1 MSLQKRFK
9 SRYPKANFADFKTED
24 FFGKPNIFFHNKAGD
39 EETAVFDDDGKDF
52 RSSIYFSKEMKRQL
66 GLAPGFPLELTHNP
80 NPKLEIPAVP
90 FNSET
95 RESGALKDA
104 LVQQEIYV
112 TPSDKF
118 KIKFRDIFTDTVITH
133 RSSHESRR
141 WLAGPNF
148 EYFPQQLNFAFF
160 CATTGCG
167 LSRRILFEDKM
178 RDGKNDLTDSELI
191 LPPQVRSFFWFHVY
205 FTVRRILFEL
215 GGVQNSLPL
224 PGDSAFSQ
232 TENKYDIPS
241 FERICAEFGISPN
254 ADFRFTRGSNH
265 DLGSVFEYFTNS
277 GYIKTPF
284 KYPSK
289 ETKFEDEGGRAS
301 DGNLVPYIENTE
313 ARNQYEYFLCPVS
326 HGLTSAGLSRINQ
339 SIESFCY
346 AILGSQVDA
355 RSSISG
361 SQGSAIETQRQFL
374 SMVED
379 AIRNPD
385 ISKSVQRFQL
395 AIESAKVRLDLA
407 ISPGLWLLPSKM
419 VVNTESVVGYNNKLK
434 KATSFMRIGVNS
446 DLNIPV
452 RRSAPKHNFGSG
464 AVKLPHSGVETQE
477 TKETRVP
484 KSDSEAGVKL
494 RTKEKQV
501 PKSDSD
507 NKREASEAA
516 GEASDSKAGAKLRT
530 HCFNFAR
537 DQFECFDYCRRWVSL
552 VSFQMNLSLL
562 FGAFDLLLSRS
573 DYARTN
579 TGWLN
584 FQKIIHPVFIFN
596 ESTIPSEG
604 LWPEP
609 SSELYEFAT
618 LRLFASFVYDFVA
631 IKSPLNLTSLNKFE
645 IPRGRHANR

>member
-9 SRYPKANFADFKTED
+9 SRYPKANFSDFKTKD
-24 FFGKPNIFFHNKAGD
+24 FFGKPNIFFHSEAGD

-66 GLAPGFPLELTHNP
+66 GLAPGFPLELCHNP
-80 NPKLEIPAVP
+80 NPELEIPAVP
-90 FNSET
+90 FHTDNSEA
-95 RESGALKDA
+95 GALKDA

-118 KIKFRDIFTDTVITH
+118 KIKFRDIFSDTVICH
-133 RSSHESRR
+133 RSSAESRR

-148 EYFPQQLNFAFF
+148 EYYPQQLNFAFF

-167 LSRRILFEDKM
+167 VSQRILFEDKM
-178 RDGKNDLTDSELI
+178 RDGKNDLTDSELN

-224 PGDSAFSQ
+224 PGDSAFNQ

-254 ADFRFTRGSNH
+254 ADFQFTKGDNH
-265 DLGSVFEYFTNS
+265 GLGSVFEYFTNS
-277 GYIKTPF
+277 GYFKTPF

-289 ETKFEDEGGRAS
+289 TAKFEDEGGRAS

-339 SIESFCY
+339 SIESFCF
-346 AILGSQVDA
+346 AILGSQVNV
-355 RSSISG
+355 RSSIAG
-361 SQGSAIETQRQFL
+361 SQGSSIETQREFL
-374 SMVED
+374 SLVED

-407 ISPGLWLLPSKM
+407 ISPGTWLLPSKM

-434 KATSFMRIGVNS
+434 KATSFMKIGVNS

-452 RRSAPKHNFGSG
+452 KRSAPKHNFGSG
-464 AVKLPHSGVETQE
+464 AVKLPHSGVETQNNYQETKKTRVVKSE
-477 TKETRVP
+477 TKET
-484 KSDSEAGVKL
+484 
-494 RTKEKQV
+494 QV
-501 PKSDSD
+501 PKSETKTVYTSHET
-507 NKREASEAA
+507 NLNVLIIVA
-516 GEASDSKAGAKLRT
+516 GGLAW
-530 HCFNFAR
+530 F
-537 DQFECFDYCRRWVSL
+537 
-552 VSFQMNLSLL
+552 L
-562 FGAFDLLLSRS
+562 FR
-573 DYARTN
+573 
-579 TGWLN
+579 
-584 FQKIIHPVFIFN
+584 
-596 ESTIPSEG
+596 
-604 LWPEP
+604 
-609 SSELYEFAT
+609 
-618 LRLFASFVYDFVA
+618 
-631 IKSPLNLTSLNKFE
+631 
-645 IPRGRHANR
+645 

>member
-9 SRYPKANFADFKTED
+9 ARYPKANFADFKTGD
-24 FFGKPNIFFHNKAGD
+24 FFGKPNIFFHNKAG
-39 EETAVFDDDGKDF
+39 EGTTVFDDDGKDF

-95 RESGALKDA
+95 REASETLNTIKDA

-112 TPSDKF
+112 TPSEKF

-148 EYFPQQLNFAFF
+148 EYWPQTLNFAFF
-160 CATTGCG
+160 AATTGCG
-167 LSRRILFEDKM
+167 VSRRILFEDKM
-178 RDGKNDLTDSELI
+178 RDGKNDLTDSELK

-215 GGVQNSLPL
+215 GGPQNSLPL

-254 ADFRFTRGSNH
+254 ADFRFTRGDNH
-265 DLGSVFEYFTNS
+265 GLGSVFEYFTNS
-277 GYIKTPF
+277 GYTKTPF

-289 ETKFEDEGGRAS
+289 KTKFEDEGGRAS

-326 HGLTSAGLSRINQ
+326 HGLTSACLSRINQ

-346 AILGSQVDA
+346 AILGSQVDV

-434 KATSFMRIGVNS
+434 KATFFMKIGVNS

-452 RRSAPKHNFGSG
+452 RRSTQKHNFGRG
-464 AVKLPHSGVETQE
+464 AVKLPHSGVERKHIEVGTRENKAKQQAE
-477 TKETRVP
+477 TKETQVV
-484 KSDSEAGVKL
+484 KSEKSETRDSEAGATADAEPGKLEKAKL
-494 RTKEKQV
+494 RTKTVSTSHENNLNV
-501 PKSDSD
+501 LIII
-507 NKREASEAA
+507 A
-516 GEASDSKAGAKLRT
+516 GGLAW
-530 HCFNFAR
+530 F
-537 DQFECFDYCRRWVSL
+537 
-552 VSFQMNLSLL
+552 L
-562 FGAFDLLLSRS
+562 FR
-573 DYARTN
+573 
-579 TGWLN
+579 
-584 FQKIIHPVFIFN
+584 
-596 ESTIPSEG
+596 
-604 LWPEP
+604 
-609 SSELYEFAT
+609 
-618 LRLFASFVYDFVA
+618 
-631 IKSPLNLTSLNKFE
+631 
-645 IPRGRHANR
+645 

>member
-90 FNSET
+90 FNSEAGEAGENSGT
-95 RESGALKDA
+95 GALKDA

-118 KIKFRDIFTDTVITH
+118 KIKFRDIFSDTVICH

-148 EYFPQQLNFAFF
+148 EYYLQQLNFAFF

-167 LSRRILFEDKM
+167 VSRRILFEDKM

-254 ADFRFTRGSNH
+254 ADFRFTRGDNH
-265 DLGSVFEYFTNS
+265 GLGSVFEYFTNS
-277 GYIKTPF
+277 GYIKTPY

-301 DGNLVPYIENTE
+301 DGNLFPYIENTE

-326 HGLTSAGLSRINQ
+326 NGLTSAGLSRINQ

-346 AILGSQVDA
+346 AILGLQVDV
-355 RSSISG
+355 RSSIAG
-361 SQGSAIETQRQFL
+361 SQGSSIETQREFL
-374 SMVED
+374 SLVED

-385 ISKSVQRFQL
+385 LGKSVQRFQL

-407 ISPGLWLLPSKM
+407 ISPGTWLLPSKM
-419 VVNTESVVGYNNKLK
+419 IVNTESVVGYNNKLK
-434 KATSFMRIGVNS
+434 KATSFMKIGINS

-452 RRSAPKHNFGSG
+452 KRSAPKHNFGSG
-464 AVKLPHSGVETQE
+464 AVKLPHSGVETQNNKQE
-477 TKETRVP
+477 TKETQAP
-484 KSDSEAGVKL
+484 KSEKSETSEAVASKAAGV
-494 RTKEKQV
+494 
-501 PKSDSD
+501 
-507 NKREASEAA
+507 ASEAKTVSTSH
-516 GEASDSKAGAKLRT
+516 ENNLNVLIIIAGALAW
-530 HCFNFAR
+530 F
-537 DQFECFDYCRRWVSL
+537 
-552 VSFQMNLSLL
+552 L
-562 FGAFDLLLSRS
+562 FR
-573 DYARTN
+573 
-579 TGWLN
+579 
-584 FQKIIHPVFIFN
+584 
-596 ESTIPSEG
+596 
-604 LWPEP
+604 
-609 SSELYEFAT
+609 
-618 LRLFASFVYDFVA
+618 
-631 IKSPLNLTSLNKFE
+631 
-645 IPRGRHANR
+645 

>member
-9 SRYPKANFADFKTED
+9 ARYPKANFADFKTED

-39 EETAVFDDDGKDF
+39 GTAVFDDDGKDF
-52 RSSIYFSKEMKRQL
+52 RPIIFFSKEMKRQL

-90 FNSET
+90 FHDET
-95 RESGALKDA
+95 RESGALKDN
-104 LVQQEIYV
+104 LVEQEIYV

-141 WLAGPNF
+141 WLSGPNF
-148 EYFPQQLNFAFF
+148 EYWPQTLNFAFF

-167 LSRRILFEDKM
+167 VSRRILIEDKM
-178 RDGKNDLTDSELI
+178 RDGKNDLTDSELKI
-191 LPPQVRSFFWFHVY
+191 PPQVRSFFWFHVY

-224 PGDSAFSQ
+224 PGDTAFSQ
-232 TENKYDIPS
+232 TENKYNIPS
-241 FERICAEFGISPN
+241 FERICAEFGITPN
-254 ADFRFTRGSNH
+254 ADFRFKRGDNH
-265 DLGSVFEYFTNS
+265 GLGSVFEYFSYS
-277 GYIKTPF
+277 GYTKTPF

-289 ETKFEDEGGRAS
+289 ETKFADEGGRAS

-346 AILGSQVDA
+346 AILGSQVDV

-395 AIESAKVRLDLA
+395 AIQSAKVRLDLA

-452 RRSAPKHNFGSG
+452 RRSAPKHNLGSRT
-464 AVKLPHSGVETQE
+464 VKLPHSGVETQNSVAGATADAE
-477 TKETRVP
+477 TQSSSQPGKPEKAKIRTKETQVV
-484 KSDSEAGVKL
+484 KSEKSEKIEKNEKSEAKAVSTSHENNL
-494 RTKEKQV
+494 NV
-501 PKSDSD
+501 LIIV
-507 NKREASEAA
+507 
-516 GEASDSKAGAKLRT
+516 AGALAW
-530 HCFNFAR
+530 F
-537 DQFECFDYCRRWVSL
+537 
-552 VSFQMNLSLL
+552 L
-562 FGAFDLLLSRS
+562 FR
-573 DYARTN
+573 
-579 TGWLN
+579 
-584 FQKIIHPVFIFN
+584 
-596 ESTIPSEG
+596 
-604 LWPEP
+604 
-609 SSELYEFAT
+609 
-618 LRLFASFVYDFVA
+618 
-631 IKSPLNLTSLNKFE
+631 
-645 IPRGRHANR
+645 

>member
-9 SRYPKANFADFKTED
+9 ARYPKANFADFKTGD
-24 FFGKPNIFFHNKAGD
+24 FFGEPNIFFHNKAG
-39 EETAVFDDDGKDF
+39 EGTTVFDDDGKDF

-66 GLAPGFPLELTHNP
+66 GLAPGFPLELTNNP

-90 FNSET
+90 FNSEAVGIGT
-95 RESGALKDA
+95 LKDA

-112 TPSDKF
+112 TPSEKF

-148 EYFPQQLNFAFF
+148 EYWPQTLNFAFF
-160 CATTGCG
+160 AATTGCG
-167 LSRRILFEDKM
+167 VSRRILFEDKM
-178 RDGKNDLTDSELI
+178 RDGKNDLTDSELK

-224 PGDSAFSQ
+224 PGDTAFSQ

-254 ADFRFTRGSNH
+254 ADFRFTRGDNH
-265 DLGSVFEYFTNS
+265 GLGSVFEHFTNS
-277 GYIKTPF
+277 GYTKTPF

-346 AILGSQVDA
+346 AILGSQVDV
-355 RSSISG
+355 RSSIAG

-434 KATSFMRIGVNS
+434 KATTFMRIGVNS

-452 RRSAPKHNFGSG
+452 RRSALKHNLGSR
-464 AVKLPHSGVETQE
+464 AVKLPHSGVET
-477 TKETRVP
+477 RVV
-484 KSDSEAGVKL
+484 KSEKSEKSEAGATAELEATENPAKQPEQSS
-494 RTKEKQV
+494 EK
-501 PKSDSD
+501 
-507 NKREASEAA
+507 
-516 GEASDSKAGAKLRT
+516 AKLRAKT
-530 HCFNFAR
+530 
-537 DQFECFDYCRRWVSL
+537 VST
-552 VSFQMNLSLL
+552 SHENNLNVLIIIAGGLAWFL
-562 FGAFDLLLSRS
+562 FR
-573 DYARTN
+573 
-579 TGWLN
+579 
-584 FQKIIHPVFIFN
+584 
-596 ESTIPSEG
+596 
-604 LWPEP
+604 
-609 SSELYEFAT
+609 
-618 LRLFASFVYDFVA
+618 
-631 IKSPLNLTSLNKFE
+631 
-645 IPRGRHANR
+645 

>member
-1 MSLQKRFK
+1 M
-9 SRYPKANFADFKTED
+9 
-24 FFGKPNIFFHNKAGD
+24 
-39 EETAVFDDDGKDF
+39 
-52 RSSIYFSKEMKRQL
+52 
-66 GLAPGFPLELTHNP
+66 
-80 NPKLEIPAVP
+80 
-90 FNSET
+90 
-95 RESGALKDA
+95 
-104 LVQQEIYV
+104 
-112 TPSDKF
+112 
-118 KIKFRDIFTDTVITH
+118 ITH

-141 WLAGPNF
+141 WLADPNF
-148 EYFPQQLNFAFF
+148 EYYPQQLNFAFF

-167 LSRRILFEDKM
+167 VSRRILFEDKM

-224 PGDSAFSQ
+224 PGDTAFNQ

-254 ADFRFTRGSNH
+254 ADFRFTKGDNH
-265 DLGSVFEYFTNS
+265 GLGSVFEYFTNS
-277 GYIKTPF
+277 GYTKTPF

-346 AILGSQVDA
+346 AILGSQVDV

-361 SQGSAIETQRQFL
+361 SQGSSIETQRQFL
-374 SMVED
+374 SMVKD

-434 KATSFMRIGVNS
+434 KATSFMRIGINS

-452 RRSAPKHNFGSG
+452 RRSAPKHNFWRG
-464 AVKLPHSGVETQE
+464 AVKLPHSGVETQNKAKQATATATATENPAKQPERQWSWRKPSSEPEKQAE
-477 TKETRVP
+477 TKETRVV
-484 KSDSEAGVKL
+484 KSEKSETSEAK
-494 RTKEKQV
+494 TV
-501 PKSDSD
+501 PTSHE
-507 NKREASEAA
+507 NNLNVLIIVA
-516 GEASDSKAGAKLRT
+516 GGLAW
-530 HCFNFAR
+530 F
-537 DQFECFDYCRRWVSL
+537 
-552 VSFQMNLSLL
+552 L
-562 FGAFDLLLSRS
+562 FR
-573 DYARTN
+573 
-579 TGWLN
+579 
-584 FQKIIHPVFIFN
+584 
-596 ESTIPSEG
+596 
-604 LWPEP
+604 
-609 SSELYEFAT
+609 
-618 LRLFASFVYDFVA
+618 
-631 IKSPLNLTSLNKFE
+631 
-645 IPRGRHANR
+645 

>member
-9 SRYPKANFADFKTED
+9 ARYPKANFADFKTGD
-24 FFGKPNIFFHNKAGD
+24 FFGKPNIFFHSEAG
-39 EETAVFDDDGKDF
+39 EGTTVFDDDGKDF
-52 RSSIYFSKEMKRQL
+52 RSSIFFSKEMKRQL
-66 GLAPGFPLELTHNP
+66 GLAPGFPLELTYNP

-95 RESGALKDA
+95 LNTIKDN

-148 EYFPQQLNFAFF
+148 EYWPQTLNFAFF

-167 LSRRILFEDKM
+167 VSRRILFEDKM
-178 RDGKNDLTDSELI
+178 RDGKNDLTDSELKI
-191 LPPQVRSFFWFHVY
+191 PPQVRSFFWFHVY

-215 GGVQNSLPL
+215 GGPQNSLPL
-224 PGDSAFSQ
+224 PGDTAFSQ

-254 ADFRFTRGSNH
+254 ADFRFTRGDNH
-265 DLGSVFEYFTNS
+265 GLGSVFEYFSYS
-277 GYIKTPF
+277 GYTKTPF

-346 AILGSQVDA
+346 AILGSQVDV

-379 AIRNPD
+379 AIRNPN

-395 AIESAKVRLDLA
+395 AIQSAKVRLDLA

-434 KATSFMRIGVNS
+434 KATTFMRIGVNS

-452 RRSAPKHNFGSG
+452 RRSTQKHNLGSR
-464 AVKLPHSGVETQE
+464 AVKLPHSGVETQ
-477 TKETRVP
+477 
-484 KSDSEAGVKL
+484 DSGAGATAELEKAKH

-501 PKSDSD
+501 VKSRTKETQVSKSKTRETRDSET
-507 NKREASEAA
+507 RE
-516 GEASDSKAGAKLRT
+516 
-530 HCFNFAR
+530 
-537 DQFECFDYCRRWVSL
+537 
-552 VSFQMNLSLL
+552 
-562 FGAFDLLLSRS
+562 
-573 DYARTN
+573 
-579 TGWLN
+579 
-584 FQKIIHPVFIFN
+584 
-596 ESTIPSEG
+596 
-604 LWPEP
+604 
-609 SSELYEFAT
+609 SSETKTVSTSHETNLNVLIIVAGGLAWF
-618 LRLFASFVYDFVA
+618 LF
-631 IKSPLNLTSLNKFE
+631 
-645 IPRGRHANR
+645 R

>member
-9 SRYPKANFADFKTED
+9 ARYPKANFADFKTGD
-24 FFGKPNIFFHNKAGD
+24 FFGKPNIFFREGD
-39 EETAVFDDDGKDF
+39 EGTTVFDDDGKDF

-90 FNSET
+90 FHSEADNSET
-95 RESGALKDA
+95 LNTIKDN

-112 TPSDKF
+112 TPSEKF
-118 KIKFRDIFTDTVITH
+118 KINFRDIFTDTVITH
-133 RSSHESRR
+133 SSSHESRR

-148 EYFPQQLNFAFF
+148 KYWPQTLNFAFF
-160 CATTGCG
+160 IATTGCG
-167 LSRRILFEDKM
+167 VSRRILFEDKM

-215 GGVQNSLPL
+215 GGPQNSLPL
-224 PGDSAFSQ
+224 PGDTAFSQ

-254 ADFRFTRGSNH
+254 ADFRFTRGDNH
-265 DLGSVFEYFTNS
+265 GLGSVFEYFSYS
-277 GYIKTPF
+277 GYTKTPF

-346 AILGSQVDA
+346 AILGSQVDV

-452 RRSAPKHNFGSG
+452 RRSTKKHNLGSR
-464 AVKLPHSGVETQE
+464 AVKLPHSGVET
-477 TKETRVP
+477 RVV
-484 KSDSEAGVKL
+484 KSDSEAGV
-494 RTKEKQV
+494 TKEKQV
-501 PKSDSD
+501 AKSKTSEKSKTTETRDS
-507 NKREASEAA
+507 ETGEAASETR
-516 GEASDSKAGAKLRT
+516 E
-530 HCFNFAR
+530 
-537 DQFECFDYCRRWVSL
+537 
-552 VSFQMNLSLL
+552 
-562 FGAFDLLLSRS
+562 
-573 DYARTN
+573 
-579 TGWLN
+579 
-584 FQKIIHPVFIFN
+584 
-596 ESTIPSEG
+596 
-604 LWPEP
+604 
-609 SSELYEFAT
+609 SSETKTVSTSHETNLNVLIIVAGGLAWF
-618 LRLFASFVYDFVA
+618 LF
-631 IKSPLNLTSLNKFE
+631 
-645 IPRGRHANR
+645 R

>member
-9 SRYPKANFADFKTED
+9 ARYPKANFADFKTED
-24 FFGKPNIFFHNKAGD
+24 FFGKPNIFFREGDSEAGY

-66 GLAPGFPLELTHNP
+66 GLAPGFPLELSHNP

-90 FNSET
+90 FHSET
-95 RESGALKDA
+95 REASEAREAGETHALKDA

-112 TPSDKF
+112 TPRDKF
-118 KIKFRDIFTDTVITH
+118 KMKFRDICTDTVITH

-148 EYFPQQLNFAFF
+148 EYWPQQLNFAFF

-167 LSRRILFEDKM
+167 VSQRILFEDKM
-178 RDGKNDLTDSELI
+178 RDGKNDLTDSELN

-215 GGVQNSLPL
+215 GGVQNSLAL

-241 FERICAEFGISPN
+241 FKRICAEFGISPN
-254 ADFRFTRGSNH
+254 ADFRFTKGDNH
-265 DLGSVFEYFTNS
+265 GLGSVFKYFTYS
-277 GYIKTPF
+277 DYFKTPS
-284 KYPSK
+284 KYPDK
-289 ETKFEDEGGRAS
+289 TAKFEDEGGRAS

-313 ARNQYEYFLCPVS
+313 ARNQYEYFICPIS

-346 AILGSQVDA
+346 SILGAQVNVC
-355 RSSISG
+355 SSIAG
-361 SQGSAIETQRQFL
+361 SQGSSIETQREFL
-374 SMVED
+374 VLVED

-407 ISPGLWLLPSKM
+407 ISPGTWLLPSKM

-434 KATSFMRIGVNS
+434 KTTSFMKIGVNS

-452 RRSAPKHNFGSG
+452 RRSVSKHNFGSG
-464 AVKLPHSGVETQE
+464 AVKLPHSGVERKYIDPVPASKSENKAKQAKQAE
-477 TKETRVP
+477 TKETRVV
-484 KSDSEAGVKL
+484 KNEKRETSEAKNVYTSHEINL
-494 RTKEKQV
+494 NV
-501 PKSDSD
+501 LIIV
-507 NKREASEAA
+507 A
-516 GEASDSKAGAKLRT
+516 GGLAW
-530 HCFNFAR
+530 F
-537 DQFECFDYCRRWVSL
+537 
-552 VSFQMNLSLL
+552 L
-562 FGAFDLLLSRS
+562 FR
-573 DYARTN
+573 
-579 TGWLN
+579 
-584 FQKIIHPVFIFN
+584 
-596 ESTIPSEG
+596 
-604 LWPEP
+604 
-609 SSELYEFAT
+609 
-618 LRLFASFVYDFVA
+618 
-631 IKSPLNLTSLNKFE
+631 
-645 IPRGRHANR
+645 

>member
-9 SRYPKANFADFKTED
+9 ARYPKANFADFKTGD
-24 FFGKPNIFFHNKAGD
+24 FFGKPNIFFHSEAHKAG
-39 EETAVFDDDGKDF
+39 EGTTVFDDDRKDF

-90 FNSET
+90 FNSEAGEASET
-95 RESGALKDA
+95 LNTIKDN
-104 LVQQEIYV
+104 LVQQETYV
-112 TPSDKF
+112 TPSEKF

-148 EYFPQQLNFAFF
+148 EYWPQTLNFAFF
-160 CATTGCG
+160 AATTGCG
-167 LSRRILFEDKM
+167 VSRRILFEDKM
-178 RDGKNDLTDSELI
+178 RNGKNDLTDSELK

-215 GGVQNSLPL
+215 GGPQNSLPL
-224 PGDSAFSQ
+224 PGDTAFSQ

-254 ADFRFTRGSNH
+254 ADFRFTRGDNH
-265 DLGSVFEYFTNS
+265 GLGSVFEYFSYS
-277 GYIKTPF
+277 GYTKTPYE
-284 KYPSK
+284 YPSK

-346 AILGSQVDA
+346 AILGSQVDV
-355 RSSISG
+355 RSSIAG

-374 SMVED
+374 SMIED

-434 KATSFMRIGVNS
+434 KATFFMRIGVNS

-452 RRSAPKHNFGSG
+452 RRSTQKHNFGRG
-464 AVKLPHSGVETQE
+464 AVKLPHSGVETRVVKSKI
-477 TKETRVP
+477 KEKQVV
-484 KSDSEAGVKL
+484 KSDSEAGVTSD
-494 RTKEKQV
+494 REFGDRESSDSGAGVTKETKTV
-501 PKSDSD
+501 STSHET
-507 NKREASEAA
+507 NLNVLIIVA
-516 GEASDSKAGAKLRT
+516 GGLAW
-530 HCFNFAR
+530 F
-537 DQFECFDYCRRWVSL
+537 
-552 VSFQMNLSLL
+552 L
-562 FGAFDLLLSRS
+562 FR
-573 DYARTN
+573 
-579 TGWLN
+579 
-584 FQKIIHPVFIFN
+584 
-596 ESTIPSEG
+596 
-604 LWPEP
+604 
-609 SSELYEFAT
+609 
-618 LRLFASFVYDFVA
+618 
-631 IKSPLNLTSLNKFE
+631 
-645 IPRGRHANR
+645 

>member
-9 SRYPKANFADFKTED
+9 ARYPKANFADFKTGD

-39 EETAVFDDDGKDF
+39 GTTVFDDDGKDF
-52 RSSIYFSKEMKRQL
+52 RSSIFFSKEMKRQL
-66 GLAPGFPLELTHNP
+66 GLAPGFPLELTYNP

-95 RESGALKDA
+95 INTIKEN

-133 RSSHESRR
+133 KSSHESRR

-148 EYFPQQLNFAFF
+148 EYWPQTLNFAFF

-167 LSRRILFEDKM
+167 VSRRILFEDKM
-178 RDGKNDLTDSELI
+178 RDGKNDLTDSELKI
-191 LPPQVRSFFWFHVY
+191 PPQVRSFFWFHVY

-215 GGVQNSLPL
+215 GGPQNSLPL
-224 PGDSAFSQ
+224 PGDTAFSQ

-254 ADFRFTRGSNH
+254 ADFRFTRGDNH
-265 DLGSVFEYFTNS
+265 GLGSVFEYFSYS
-277 GYIKTPF
+277 GYTKTPYE
-284 KYPSK
+284 YPSK

-301 DGNLVPYIENTE
+301 DGDLVPYIENTE

-339 SIESFCY
+339 SIESLCY
-346 AILGSQVDA
+346 AILGSQVDV

-379 AIRNPD
+379 AIRNPN

-395 AIESAKVRLDLA
+395 AIQSAKVRLDLA

-434 KATSFMRIGVNS
+434 KATTFMRIGVNS

-452 RRSAPKHNFGSG
+452 RRSTQKHNLGSR
-464 AVKLPHSGVETQE
+464 AVKLPHSGVET
-477 TKETRVP
+477 K
-484 KSDSEAGVKL
+484 DSGAGATAELEKAKH

-501 PKSDSD
+501 VKSRTKETQVSKSKTRETRDSET
-507 NKREASEAA
+507 KE
-516 GEASDSKAGAKLRT
+516 
-530 HCFNFAR
+530 
-537 DQFECFDYCRRWVSL
+537 
-552 VSFQMNLSLL
+552 
-562 FGAFDLLLSRS
+562 
-573 DYARTN
+573 
-579 TGWLN
+579 
-584 FQKIIHPVFIFN
+584 
-596 ESTIPSEG
+596 
-604 LWPEP
+604 
-609 SSELYEFAT
+609 SSETKTVSTSHETNLNVLIIVAGGLAWF
-618 LRLFASFVYDFVA
+618 LF
-631 IKSPLNLTSLNKFE
+631 
-645 IPRGRHANR
+645 R

>member
-9 SRYPKANFADFKTED
+9 ARYPKANFADFKTED

-39 EETAVFDDDGKDF
+39 EGTTVFDDDGKDF

-90 FNSET
+90 FNSEADNSET
-95 RESGALKDA
+95 LNTIKDN

-112 TPSDKF
+112 TPSEKF

-148 EYFPQQLNFAFF
+148 EYWPQTLNFAFF
-160 CATTGCG
+160 VATTGCG
-167 LSRRILFEDKM
+167 VSRRILFEDKM

-215 GGVQNSLPL
+215 GGPQNSLPL
-224 PGDSAFSQ
+224 PGDTAFSQ

-254 ADFRFTRGSNH
+254 ADFRFTRGDNH
-265 DLGSVFEYFTNS
+265 GLGSVFEYFTNS
-277 GYIKTPF
+277 GYTKTPF

-346 AILGSQVDA
+346 AILGSQVDV

-374 SMVED
+374 SMVEN

-452 RRSAPKHNFGSG
+452 RRSAPKHNLGSR
-464 AVKLPHSGVETQE
+464 AVKLPHSGVET
-477 TKETRVP
+477 RVV
-484 KSDSEAGVKL
+484 KSG
-494 RTKEKQV
+494 TKEKQV
-501 PKSDSD
+501 PKSKTSEKSKTTETRDSETGEAAAGVTKETSD
-507 NKREASEAA
+507 SETGEAASETKTVSTSHETNLNVLIIVA
-516 GEASDSKAGAKLRT
+516 GGLAW
-530 HCFNFAR
+530 F
-537 DQFECFDYCRRWVSL
+537 
-552 VSFQMNLSLL
+552 L
-562 FGAFDLLLSRS
+562 FR
-573 DYARTN
+573 
-579 TGWLN
+579 
-584 FQKIIHPVFIFN
+584 
-596 ESTIPSEG
+596 
-604 LWPEP
+604 
-609 SSELYEFAT
+609 
-618 LRLFASFVYDFVA
+618 
-631 IKSPLNLTSLNKFE
+631 
-645 IPRGRHANR
+645 

>member
-9 SRYPKANFADFKTED
+9 ARYPKANFADFKTGD
-24 FFGKPNIFFHNKAGD
+24 FFGKPNIFFHSEAGD
-39 EETAVFDDDGKDF
+39 GTTVFDDDGKDF
-52 RSSIYFSKEMKRQL
+52 RSSIFFSKEMKRQL

-90 FNSET
+90 FHGET
-95 RESGALKDA
+95 RESGALKDN
-104 LVQQEIYV
+104 LVEQEIYV

-148 EYFPQQLNFAFF
+148 EYWPQALNFAFF

-167 LSRRILFEDKM
+167 VSRRILIEDKM
-178 RDGKNDLTDSELI
+178 RDGKNDLTDSELKI
-191 LPPQVRSFFWFHVY
+191 PPQVRSFFWFHVY

-215 GGVQNSLPL
+215 GGPQNSLPL
-224 PGDSAFSQ
+224 PGDTAFSQ

-241 FERICAEFGISPN
+241 FERICAEFGVSPN
-254 ADFRFTRGSNH
+254 ADFRFTRGDNH
-265 DLGSVFEYFTNS
+265 GLGSVFEYFSYS
-277 GYIKTPF
+277 GYTKTPYE
-284 KYPSK
+284 YPSK

-346 AILGSQVDA
+346 AILGSQVDV
-355 RSSISG
+355 RSSIAG
-361 SQGSAIETQRQFL
+361 FQGSAIETQRQFL

-434 KATSFMRIGVNS
+434 KATTFMRIGVNS

-452 RRSAPKHNFGSG
+452 RRSAPKHNLGSR
-464 AVKLPHSGVETQE
+464 AVKLPHSGVETRNSGAGATADAETQSSSQPGKPE
-477 TKETRVP
+477 KAKIRTKETQVV
-484 KSDSEAGVKL
+484 KSEKSEKIEKNEKSEAKAVSTSHENNL
-494 RTKEKQV
+494 NV
-501 PKSDSD
+501 LIIV
-507 NKREASEAA
+507 
-516 GEASDSKAGAKLRT
+516 AGALAW
-530 HCFNFAR
+530 F
-537 DQFECFDYCRRWVSL
+537 
-552 VSFQMNLSLL
+552 L
-562 FGAFDLLLSRS
+562 FR
-573 DYARTN
+573 
-579 TGWLN
+579 
-584 FQKIIHPVFIFN
+584 
-596 ESTIPSEG
+596 
-604 LWPEP
+604 
-609 SSELYEFAT
+609 
-618 LRLFASFVYDFVA
+618 
-631 IKSPLNLTSLNKFE
+631 
-645 IPRGRHANR
+645 

>member
-9 SRYPKANFADFKTED
+9 ARYPKANFADFKTGE
-24 FFGKPNIFFHNKAGD
+24 FFGKPNIFFQEGD
-39 EETAVFDDDGKDF
+39 EGTTVFDDDGKDF

-95 RESGALKDA
+95 REASETLNTIKDA

-112 TPSDKF
+112 TPSEKF

-133 RSSHESRR
+133 KSSHESRR

-148 EYFPQQLNFAFF
+148 EYWPQTLNFAFF
-160 CATTGCG
+160 IATTGCG
-167 LSRRILFEDKM
+167 VSRRILFEEKM
-178 RDGKNDLTDSELI
+178 RDGKNDLTDSELKI
-191 LPPQVRSFFWFHVY
+191 PPQVRSFFWFHVY

-215 GGVQNSLPL
+215 GGPQNSLPL
-224 PGDSAFSQ
+224 PGDTAFSQ

-254 ADFRFTRGSNH
+254 ADFRFTRGDNH
-265 DLGSVFEYFTNS
+265 GLGSVFEYFSYS
-277 GYIKTPF
+277 GYTKTPF

-289 ETKFEDEGGRAS
+289 ETKFADEGGRAS

-346 AILGSQVDA
+346 AILGSQVDV

-379 AIRNPD
+379 AIRNPE

-395 AIESAKVRLDLA
+395 AIQSAKVRLDLA

-434 KATSFMRIGVNS
+434 KATTFMRIGVNS

-452 RRSAPKHNFGSG
+452 RRSTQKHNLGSR
-464 AVKLPHSGVETQE
+464 AVKLPHSGVETQ
-477 TKETRVP
+477 
-484 KSDSEAGVKL
+484 DSRAGATADAEPGKL
-494 RTKEKQV
+494 EKAKHRTKEKQV
-501 PKSDSD
+501 VKSRTKETQVSKSKTRETRDSET
-507 NKREASEAA
+507 RE
-516 GEASDSKAGAKLRT
+516 
-530 HCFNFAR
+530 
-537 DQFECFDYCRRWVSL
+537 
-552 VSFQMNLSLL
+552 
-562 FGAFDLLLSRS
+562 
-573 DYARTN
+573 
-579 TGWLN
+579 
-584 FQKIIHPVFIFN
+584 
-596 ESTIPSEG
+596 
-604 LWPEP
+604 
-609 SSELYEFAT
+609 SSETKTVSTSHETNLNVLIIVAGGLAWF
-618 LRLFASFVYDFVA
+618 LF
-631 IKSPLNLTSLNKFE
+631 
-645 IPRGRHANR
+645 R

>member
-9 SRYPKANFADFKTED
+9 ARYPKANFADFKTED
-24 FFGKPNIFFHNKAGD
+24 FFGKPNIFFHSEAGEAGEAD
-39 EETAVFDDDGKDF
+39 EGTTVFDDDGKDF

-90 FNSET
+90 FNSEAGEASET
-95 RESGALKDA
+95 LNTIKDN

-112 TPSDKF
+112 TPSEKF

-148 EYFPQQLNFAFF
+148 EYWPQQLNFAFF
-160 CATTGCG
+160 AATTGCG
-167 LSRRILFEDKM
+167 VSRRILFEDKM
-178 RDGKNDLTDSELI
+178 RDGKNDLTDSELK

-215 GGVQNSLPL
+215 GGPQNSLPL
-224 PGDSAFSQ
+224 PGDTAFSQ

-254 ADFRFTRGSNH
+254 ADFRFTRGDNH
-265 DLGSVFEYFTNS
+265 GLGSVFEYFTNS
-277 GYIKTPF
+277 GYTKTPF

-301 DGNLVPYIENTE
+301 DGNLVPYIQNTE
-313 ARNQYEYFLCPVS
+313 ARNQYEYFLCPVL

-346 AILGSQVDA
+346 AILGSQVDV

-452 RRSAPKHNFGSG
+452 RRSAPKHNLGSR
-464 AVKLPHSGVETQE
+464 AVKLPHSGVETQNNNQE
-477 TKETRVP
+477 NKAKQATATATENPATAEL
-484 KSDSEAGVKL
+484 EATENPAKQPERSPEKAKL
-494 RTKEKQV
+494 RTKTVSTSHENNLNV
-501 PKSDSD
+501 LIII
-507 NKREASEAA
+507 A
-516 GEASDSKAGAKLRT
+516 GGLAW
-530 HCFNFAR
+530 F
-537 DQFECFDYCRRWVSL
+537 
-552 VSFQMNLSLL
+552 L
-562 FGAFDLLLSRS
+562 FR
-573 DYARTN
+573 
-579 TGWLN
+579 
-584 FQKIIHPVFIFN
+584 
-596 ESTIPSEG
+596 
-604 LWPEP
+604 
-609 SSELYEFAT
+609 
-618 LRLFASFVYDFVA
+618 
-631 IKSPLNLTSLNKFE
+631 
-645 IPRGRHANR
+645 

>member
-9 SRYPKANFADFKTED
+9 ARYPKANFADFKTED

-39 EETAVFDDDGKDF
+39 GTAVFDDDGKDF
-52 RSSIYFSKEMKRQL
+52 RSSISFSKEMKRQL

-90 FNSET
+90 FHDET

-112 TPSDKF
+112 TPSEKF
-118 KIKFRDIFTDTVITH
+118 KINFRDIFTDTVITH

-148 EYFPQQLNFAFF
+148 EYWPQTLNFAFY

-167 LSRRILFEDKM
+167 VSRRILIEDKM
-178 RDGKNDLTDSELI
+178 RDGKNDLTDSELKI
-191 LPPQVRSFFWFHVY
+191 PPQVRSFFWFHVY

-215 GGVQNSLPL
+215 GGPQNSLPL
-224 PGDSAFSQ
+224 PGDTAFSQ

-254 ADFRFTRGSNH
+254 ADFRFTRGDNH
-265 DLGSVFEYFTNS
+265 GLGSVFEYFSYS
-277 GYIKTPF
+277 GYTKAPYE
-284 KYPSK
+284 YPSK

-346 AILGSQVDA
+346 AILGSQVDV

-395 AIESAKVRLDLA
+395 AIQSAKVRLDLA

-452 RRSAPKHNFGSG
+452 RRSAQKHNLGSR
-464 AVKLPHSGVETQE
+464 AVKLPHSGVERKHIEVGT
-477 TKETRVP
+477 
-484 KSDSEAGVKL
+484 SENKATATATENPATAELEAKPEQSSEQAKL
-494 RTKEKQV
+494 RTKTVSTSHENNLNV
-501 PKSDSD
+501 LIII
-507 NKREASEAA
+507 A
-516 GEASDSKAGAKLRT
+516 GGLAW
-530 HCFNFAR
+530 F
-537 DQFECFDYCRRWVSL
+537 
-552 VSFQMNLSLL
+552 L
-562 FGAFDLLLSRS
+562 FR
-573 DYARTN
+573 
-579 TGWLN
+579 
-584 FQKIIHPVFIFN
+584 
-596 ESTIPSEG
+596 
-604 LWPEP
+604 
-609 SSELYEFAT
+609 
-618 LRLFASFVYDFVA
+618 
-631 IKSPLNLTSLNKFE
+631 
-645 IPRGRHANR
+645 

>member
-9 SRYPKANFADFKTED
+9 ARYPKANFADFKTGD
-24 FFGKPNIFFHNKAGD
+24 FFGKPNIFFHSEAG
-39 EETAVFDDDGKDF
+39 EGTTVFDDDEKDF
-52 RSSIYFSKEMKRQL
+52 RSSIYFSNEMKRQL

-80 NPKLEIPAVP
+80 NPKLEIPTVP
-90 FNSET
+90 FNSEALHT
-95 RESGALKDA
+95 LKDA

-112 TPSDKF
+112 TPSEKF

-148 EYFPQQLNFAFF
+148 EYWPQTLNFAFF
-160 CATTGCG
+160 AATTGCG
-167 LSRRILFEDKM
+167 VSRRILFEDKM
-178 RDGKNDLTDSELI
+178 RDGKNDLTDSELKI
-191 LPPQVRSFFWFHVY
+191 PPQVKSFFWFHVY

-215 GGVQNSLPL
+215 GGPQNSLPL
-224 PGDSAFSQ
+224 PGDTAFSQ

-254 ADFRFTRGSNH
+254 ADFRFTRGDNH
-265 DLGSVFEYFTNS
+265 GLRSVFEYFTNS
-277 GYIKTPF
+277 GYTKTPF

-346 AILGSQVDA
+346 AILGSQVDV
-355 RSSISG
+355 RSSIAG

-374 SMVED
+374 SMIED

-434 KATSFMRIGVNS
+434 KATTFMRIGVNS

-452 RRSAPKHNFGSG
+452 RRSAPKHNLGSR
-464 AVKLPHSGVETQE
+464 AVKLPHSGVETQDSD
-477 TKETRVP
+477 KE
-484 KSDSEAGVKL
+484 SGEAAGATAELEKAKL

-501 PKSDSD
+501 VKSETKEKQVPKSETSD
-507 NKREASEAA
+507 RESGDRESGVAAA
-516 GEASDSKAGAKLRT
+516 GVTKETKTVSTSHETNLNVLIIVAGGLAW
-530 HCFNFAR
+530 F
-537 DQFECFDYCRRWVSL
+537 
-552 VSFQMNLSLL
+552 L
-562 FGAFDLLLSRS
+562 FR
-573 DYARTN
+573 
-579 TGWLN
+579 
-584 FQKIIHPVFIFN
+584 
-596 ESTIPSEG
+596 
-604 LWPEP
+604 
-609 SSELYEFAT
+609 
-618 LRLFASFVYDFVA
+618 
-631 IKSPLNLTSLNKFE
+631 
-645 IPRGRHANR
+645 

>member
-90 FNSET
+90 FHDEA
-95 RESGALKDA
+95 GATGTLKDA

-160 CATTGCG
+160 AATTGCG
-167 LSRRILFEDKM
+167 LSRRILFEEKM

-215 GGVQNSLPL
+215 GGPQNSLPL
-224 PGDSAFSQ
+224 PGDPAFNQ

-254 ADFRFTRGSNH
+254 ADFRFTRGDNH
-265 DLGSVFEYFTNS
+265 GLGSVFKYFTNS
-277 GYIKTPF
+277 GYTKTPF

-301 DGNLVPYIENTE
+301 DGNLVPYIQNTE

-326 HGLTSAGLSRINQ
+326 HGLTSAGLSKINQ

-346 AILGSQVDA
+346 AILGSQVDVH
-355 RSSISG
+355 SSISG

-434 KATSFMRIGVNS
+434 KATRRMRIGVNS

-452 RRSAPKHNFGSG
+452 RCSAPKHNLGSG

-477 TKETRVP
+477 TKETTVKQPATENPAKQQQAETKETRVV
-484 KSDSEAGVKL
+484 KSDSG
-494 RTKEKQV
+494 
-501 PKSDSD
+501 
-507 NKREASEAA
+507 
-516 GEASDSKAGAKLRT
+516 AGAKPRT
-530 HCFNFAR
+530 KT
-537 DQFECFDYCRRWVSL
+537 VST
-552 VSFQMNLSLL
+552 SHETNLNVLIIVAGGLAWFL
-562 FGAFDLLLSRS
+562 FR
-573 DYARTN
+573 
-579 TGWLN
+579 
-584 FQKIIHPVFIFN
+584 
-596 ESTIPSEG
+596 
-604 LWPEP
+604 
-609 SSELYEFAT
+609 
-618 LRLFASFVYDFVA
+618 
-631 IKSPLNLTSLNKFE
+631 
-645 IPRGRHANR
+645 

>member
-9 SRYPKANFADFKTED
+9 ARYPKANFADFKTED

-39 EETAVFDDDGKDF
+39 GTTVFDDDGKDF
-52 RSSIYFSKEMKRQL
+52 RSSIFFSKEMKRQL
-66 GLAPGFPLELTHNP
+66 GLAPGFPLELTYNP

-95 RESGALKDA
+95 LNTIKDN

-133 RSSHESRR
+133 KSSHESRR

-148 EYFPQQLNFAFF
+148 EYWSQTLNFAFF

-167 LSRRILFEDKM
+167 VSRRILFEDKM
-178 RDGKNDLTDSELI
+178 RDGKNDLTDCELKI
-191 LPPQVRSFFWFHVY
+191 PPQVRSFFWFHVY

-215 GGVQNSLPL
+215 GGPQNSLPL
-224 PGDSAFSQ
+224 PGDTAFNQ

-254 ADFRFTRGSNH
+254 ADFRFTRGDNH
-265 DLGSVFEYFTNS
+265 GLGSVFEYFSYS
-277 GYIKTPF
+277 GYTKTPF

-289 ETKFEDEGGRAS
+289 ETKFADEGGRAS

-346 AILGSQVDA
+346 AILGSQVDV

-395 AIESAKVRLDLA
+395 AIQSAKVRLDLA

-434 KATSFMRIGVNS
+434 KATTFMRIGVNS

-452 RRSAPKHNFGSG
+452 RRSTQKHNLGSC
-464 AVKLPHSGVETQE
+464 AVKLPHSGVETQ
-477 TKETRVP
+477 
-484 KSDSEAGVKL
+484 DSEAGAKH

-501 PKSDSD
+501 VKSRTKETQVSKSKTRETRDSET
-507 NKREASEAA
+507 RE
-516 GEASDSKAGAKLRT
+516 
-530 HCFNFAR
+530 
-537 DQFECFDYCRRWVSL
+537 
-552 VSFQMNLSLL
+552 
-562 FGAFDLLLSRS
+562 
-573 DYARTN
+573 
-579 TGWLN
+579 
-584 FQKIIHPVFIFN
+584 
-596 ESTIPSEG
+596 
-604 LWPEP
+604 
-609 SSELYEFAT
+609 SSETKTVSTSHETNLNVLIIVAGGLAWF
-618 LRLFASFVYDFVA
+618 LF
-631 IKSPLNLTSLNKFE
+631 
-645 IPRGRHANR
+645 R

>member
-9 SRYPKANFADFKTED
+9 ARYPKANFADFKTED

-39 EETAVFDDDGKDF
+39 GTTVFDDDGKDF
-52 RSSIYFSKEMKRQL
+52 RSSIFFSKEMKRQL
-66 GLAPGFPLELTHNP
+66 GLAPGFPLELTYNP

-95 RESGALKDA
+95 LNTIKDA

-118 KIKFRDIFTDTVITH
+118 KINFRDIFTDTVITH

-148 EYFPQQLNFAFF
+148 EYWPQTLNFAFF

-167 LSRRILFEDKM
+167 VSRRILFEDKM
-178 RDGKNDLTDSELI
+178 RDGKNDLTDSELKI
-191 LPPQVRSFFWFHVY
+191 PPQVRSFFWFHVY

-215 GGVQNSLPL
+215 GGPQNSLPL
-224 PGDSAFSQ
+224 PGDTAFSQ

-254 ADFRFTRGSNH
+254 ADFRFTRGDNH
-265 DLGSVFEYFTNS
+265 GLGSVFEYFSYS
-277 GYIKTPF
+277 GYTKTPF

-346 AILGSQVDA
+346 AILGSQVDV

-379 AIRNPD
+379 AIRNPN

-395 AIESAKVRLDLA
+395 AIQSAKVRLNLA

-434 KATSFMRIGVNS
+434 KATTFMRIGVNS

-452 RRSAPKHNFGSG
+452 RRSTQKHNLGSR
-464 AVKLPHSGVETQE
+464 AVKLPHSGVETQ
-477 TKETRVP
+477 
-484 KSDSEAGVKL
+484 DSVAGATAELEKAKH

-501 PKSDSD
+501 VKSRTKETQVSKSKTRETRDSET
-507 NKREASEAA
+507 RE
-516 GEASDSKAGAKLRT
+516 
-530 HCFNFAR
+530 
-537 DQFECFDYCRRWVSL
+537 
-552 VSFQMNLSLL
+552 
-562 FGAFDLLLSRS
+562 
-573 DYARTN
+573 
-579 TGWLN
+579 
-584 FQKIIHPVFIFN
+584 
-596 ESTIPSEG
+596 
-604 LWPEP
+604 
-609 SSELYEFAT
+609 SSETKTVSTSHETNLNVLIIVAGGLAWF
-618 LRLFASFVYDFVA
+618 LF
-631 IKSPLNLTSLNKFE
+631 
-645 IPRGRHANR
+645 R

>member
-9 SRYPKANFADFKTED
+9 ARYPKANFADFKTGD
-24 FFGKPNIFFHNKAGD
+24 FFGKPNIFFHSEAG
-39 EETAVFDDDGKDF
+39 EGTTVFDDDGKDF
-52 RSSIYFSKEMKRQL
+52 RSSISFSKEMKRQL

-90 FNSET
+90 FHDET
-95 RESGALKDA
+95 HESGALKDN
-104 LVQQEIYV
+104 LVEQEIYV
-112 TPSDKF
+112 TPSEKF

-133 RSSHESRR
+133 RSSHDSRR

-148 EYFPQQLNFAFF
+148 EYWPQALNFAFF

-167 LSRRILFEDKM
+167 VSRRILIEDKM
-178 RDGKNDLTDSELI
+178 RDGKNDLTDSELKI
-191 LPPQVRSFFWFHVY
+191 PPQVRSFFWFHVY

-215 GGVQNSLPL
+215 GGPQNSLPL
-224 PGDSAFSQ
+224 PGDTAFSQ

-254 ADFRFTRGSNH
+254 ADFRFTRGDNH
-265 DLGSVFEYFTNS
+265 GLGSVFEYFSYS
-277 GYIKTPF
+277 GYTKTPYE
-284 KYPSK
+284 YPSK

-346 AILGSQVDA
+346 AILGSQVDV

-395 AIESAKVRLDLA
+395 AIQSAKVRLDLA

-452 RRSAPKHNFGSG
+452 RRSAQKHNLGSR
-464 AVKLPHSGVETQE
+464 AVKLPHSGVERKHIEVGT
-477 TKETRVP
+477 
-484 KSDSEAGVKL
+484 SENKATATAAENPATAELEAKPEQSSEQAKL
-494 RTKEKQV
+494 RTKTVSTSHENNLNV
-501 PKSDSD
+501 LIII
-507 NKREASEAA
+507 A
-516 GEASDSKAGAKLRT
+516 GGLAW
-530 HCFNFAR
+530 F
-537 DQFECFDYCRRWVSL
+537 
-552 VSFQMNLSLL
+552 L
-562 FGAFDLLLSRS
+562 FR
-573 DYARTN
+573 
-579 TGWLN
+579 
-584 FQKIIHPVFIFN
+584 
-596 ESTIPSEG
+596 
-604 LWPEP
+604 
-609 SSELYEFAT
+609 
-618 LRLFASFVYDFVA
+618 
-631 IKSPLNLTSLNKFE
+631 
-645 IPRGRHANR
+645 